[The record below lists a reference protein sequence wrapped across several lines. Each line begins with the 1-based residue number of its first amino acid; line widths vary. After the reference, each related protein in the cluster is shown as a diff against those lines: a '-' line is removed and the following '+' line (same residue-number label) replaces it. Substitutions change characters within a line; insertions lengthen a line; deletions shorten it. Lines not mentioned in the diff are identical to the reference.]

1 MKIVFMG
8 TPEFAVP
15 SLRQLTQ
22 AGLAP
27 AAVYSQPPRP
37 KGRGLQV
44 VQPPV
49 ARCAEELG
57 LVLRQPDRLQG
68 RTEMGFL
75 RELAPDVIVTAA
87 YGRIFRRRLL
97 ALPRLGCINLHPSL
111 LPRYRGLSPIP
122 WAILRGDAHTGVT
135 IYRMDARVD
144 AGPILLQKS
153 TPIEPGETGGLLAV
167 RLAHLGAEAL
177 VAALRAMDRGDLPE
191 APQDE
196 ALASYAP
203 RLMREDGRIDWRL
216 PAVQIERLVRAMA
229 PWPGTFT
236 FCRRARVK
244 LLAVEVLDAMPRE
257 VPPGTILRAGGSKP
271 PVIAAQPGAV
281 LLRQVQPE
289 NCRPQDGV
297 AFCCGQRIQPGQR
310 LTGVPAECPPEA
322 RHA

>member
-1 MKIVFMG
+1 MG

-27 AAVYSQPPRP
+27 VAVYTQPPRRQ
-37 KGRGLQV
+37 GRGLHV
-44 VQPPV
+44 VHPPV
-49 ARCAEELG
+49 ALCAEELG
-57 LVLRQPDRLQG
+57 LPVRQPDLLQC

-75 RELAPDVIVTAA
+75 REVAPDVIVTAA

-97 ALPRLGCINLHPSL
+97 ELPRLGCINLHPSL
-111 LPRYRGLSPIP
+111 LPRFRGLSPIP
-122 WAILRGDAHTGVT
+122 WAILRGSDQTGVT
-135 IYRMDARVD
+135 IYRMDERVD
-144 AGPILLQKS
+144 AGSILLQKS
-153 TPIEPGETGGLLAV
+153 TPIEPGETGGVLAA
-167 RLAHLGAEAL
+167 RLARLGAEAL
-177 VAALRAMDRGDLPE
+177 VETLCAMDHGDLP
-191 APQDE
+191 ATPQDE

-216 PAVQIERLVRAMA
+216 PAVQIERLVRALA

-244 LLAVEVLDAMPRE
+244 LLAVEVADQMPRD
-257 VPPGTILRAGGSKP
+257 VPPGTILKAGGSARP
-271 PVIAAQPGAV
+271 TIAAQPGAV
-281 LLRQVQPE
+281 LLHRVQPE

-310 LTGVPAECPPEA
+310 LTGQPVECPPEA